1 MPKNLIKKKS
11 RIHALF
17 KILVYKD
24 MCIRVDL
31 AAAKSWKQ
39 MTADR
44 LNHRAFTQWGY

>member
-31 AAAKSWKQ
+31 AAAPKEQNLGNK
-39 MTADR
+39 
-44 LNHRAFTQWGY
+44 